1 MKWEKKTVLNVTIN
15 IMWIVIGMVL
25 VSLAYAGKVDTF
37 WNGMGSGLLVVGI
50 IHLLRIRRLNRN
62 ADYREKVEIAEN
74 DERNHFLR
82 GKAWAWSG
90 YLFIIICAV
99 SSIVLRIAGQ
109 DLLSMAASGA
119 VCLMLVLFWGSYM
132 ILKRKY

>member
-25 VSLAYAGKVDTF
+25 VSLAYAGKVDSF
-37 WNGMGSGLLVVGI
+37 WNGMGSGLLIVGI

-62 ADYREKVEIAEN
+62 TDYREKVEIAEN

-119 VCLMLVLFWGSYM
+119 VCLMLILFWGSYM

>member
-25 VSLAYAGKVDTF
+25 VSLAFAGKVDTF
-37 WNGMGSGLLVVGI
+37 WNGMGTALLIVGI

-119 VCLMLVLFWGSYM
+119 VSLMLVLFWGSYM

>member
-25 VSLAYAGKVDTF
+25 VSLAYAGKVDSF
-37 WNGMGSGLLVVGI
+37 WNGMGSGLLIVGI

-119 VCLMLVLFWGSYM
+119 VCLMLILFWGSYM